1 MIEKICR
8 RVCGILHISVSDKT
22 MGSLVQFIKFGL
34 IGVSNTAI
42 SYGLNVLV
50 LFLMKPYDLWW
61 DYIVGNM
68 VAFFLSVLWSYYWN
82 SRFVFT
88 LGEGEQRS
96 HLKALLKTYVSY
108 GFTGIILTNLLSSL
122 WIKLGMSKF
131 IAPLVNLIISV
142 PLNFVLNKLWA
153 FRSSGSDSD
162 NKQ

>member
-8 RVCGILHISVSDKT
+8 RVCGILHISVSDKA

-68 VAFFLSVLWSYYWN
+68 VAFTGTAALCSHWVREN
-82 SRFVFT
+82 SEV
-88 LGEGEQRS
+88 
-96 HLKALLKTYVSY
+96 
-108 GFTGIILTNLLSSL
+108 I
-122 WIKLGMSKF
+122 
-131 IAPLVNLIISV
+131 
-142 PLNFVLNKLWA
+142 
-153 FRSSGSDSD
+153 
-162 NKQ
+162 